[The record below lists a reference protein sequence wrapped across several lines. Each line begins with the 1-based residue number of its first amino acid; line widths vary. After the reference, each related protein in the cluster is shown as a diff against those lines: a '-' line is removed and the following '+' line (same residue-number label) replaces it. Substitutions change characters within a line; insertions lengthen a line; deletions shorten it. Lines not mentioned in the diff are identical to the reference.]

1 VFLLETEITQ
11 IYLPVVTEVTL
22 VLLLVGLESL
32 DKVAAIKHQ
41 VIRVGNVAGAA
52 LVAVL
57 GLEALALGLVV

>member
-1 VFLLETEITQ
+1 VFLLETELTQ

>member
-1 VFLLETEITQ
+1 LETEITQ

-22 VLLLVGLESL
+22 ILLLVGLESL
-32 DKVAAIKHQ
+32 DKVAAIKQQ

>member
-1 VFLLETEITQ
+1 
-11 IYLPVVTEVTL
+11 
-22 VLLLVGLESL
+22 L

-41 VIRVGNVAGAA
+41 VIRVGNVAEAA